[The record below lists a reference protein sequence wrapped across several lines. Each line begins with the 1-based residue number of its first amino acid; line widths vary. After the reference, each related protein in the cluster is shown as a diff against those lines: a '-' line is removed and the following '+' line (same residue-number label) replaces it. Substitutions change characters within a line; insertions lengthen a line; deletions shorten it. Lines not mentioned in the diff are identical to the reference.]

1 MQRNEEEMSC
11 STEIYEEIV
20 ATLNA
25 LSCSTGTNC
34 ATVQQRTECFQ
45 KQVHKETWLFSLTEC
60 LLGRE
65 GEGEKESEEYF

>member
-20 ATLNA
+20 TTLNA

-45 KQVHKETWLFSLTEC
+45 KHKETWLFSLTEC

-65 GEGEKESEEYF
+65 GEREKESKEDF